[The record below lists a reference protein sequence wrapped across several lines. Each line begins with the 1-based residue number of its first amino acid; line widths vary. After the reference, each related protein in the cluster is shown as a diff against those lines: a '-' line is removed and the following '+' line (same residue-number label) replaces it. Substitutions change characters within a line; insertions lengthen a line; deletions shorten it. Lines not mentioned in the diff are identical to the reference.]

1 MRIFDNCVINYF
13 ARFTFKQSLI
23 ITLYHFLQII
33 LKYSTS
39 IRDGNHTD
47 TVIFNVDKDN

>member
-1 MRIFDNCVINYF
+1 MRIFDNCVIKYF
-13 ARFTFKQSLI
+13 ARFKQSLI